1 MIETLVLI
9 EEDKTGISPRT
20 GELIT
25 AARNLGGRVGGVI
38 LSNDVKT
45 LNDKFHKYGFD
56 ELFVVRHALLNQFS
70 IDAHVIAFEQICRRL
85 NPKIVLIGKTV
96 YGVNV
101 GPRVAFRLG
110 TGIAQDCTGVDRD
123 DQGRLIALRPVYG
136 GSALAKVGFSGEG
149 LSFVILRER
158 VYDPIIGQNSL
169 KPPKLVDIEV
179 EINES
184 DISVNHLERVFEET
198 EGVKLEDASVVVAG
212 GRGLGGPDPFSL
224 LEELATILGGSVAA
238 SRAAC
243 DAGWVD
249 HSYQVGLTGKTI
261 APNLYITV
269 GISGASQHMAGCS
282 GAKALVAIDRDGQA
296 NIFKDAKYGVV
307 GEWQEVLPAFI
318 EKIKNLV

>member
-1 MIETLVLI
+1 M
-9 EEDKTGISPRT
+9 
-20 GELIT
+20 
-25 AARNLGGRVGGVI
+25 
-38 LSNDVKT
+38 
-45 LNDKFHKYGFD
+45 
-56 ELFVVRHALLNQFS
+56 
-70 IDAHVIAFEQICRRL
+70 
-85 NPKIVLIGKTV
+85 
-96 YGVNV
+96 
-101 GPRVAFRLG
+101 G

-136 GSALAKVGFSGEG
+136 GSAVAKVGFSGEG

-198 EGVKLEDASVVVAG
+198 EGANLEDASVVVGG
-212 GRGLGGPDPFSL
+212 GRGLGRP
-224 LEELATILGGSVAA
+224 
-238 SRAAC
+238 

-249 HSYQVGLTGKTI
+249 HSRQVGLTGKTI

-318 EKIKNLV
+318 EEIKNLV